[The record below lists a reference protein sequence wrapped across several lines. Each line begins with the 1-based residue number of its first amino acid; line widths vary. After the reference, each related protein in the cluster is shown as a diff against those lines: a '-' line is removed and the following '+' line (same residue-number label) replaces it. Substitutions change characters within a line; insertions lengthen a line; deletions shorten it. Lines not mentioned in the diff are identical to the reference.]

1 MNGGRSNH
9 EWGFGATDR
18 VAGVGAQ
25 QQRPLSIPTF
35 DLAAFLDGVAARRL
49 PRLASGARPPRV
61 IVKMDVEGLDSTGK
75 VPPWQ
80 CPSSASAPPQGAP
93 GGSGQLALP
102 GRGRPTGPSH
112 CFGCSCE
119 PPPKPADFTAC
130 DHAGS
135 STACC
140 QRCCGRARCAAA
152 GSILSAS
159 SRTGSSRPRSAAPA
173 ARSSF
178 RARKTPRPSSGTCG
192 QWWRTARAVLS

>member
-1 MNGGRSNH
+1 MNGGRNNH

-49 PRLASGARPPRV
+49 PRLASGSRPPRV
-61 IVKMDVEGLDSTGK
+61 IVKMDVEGLDSTVE

-102 GRGRPTGPSH
+102 GRGRPTGRPATAS
-112 CFGCSCE
+112 GARASRLQS
-119 PPPKPADFTAC
+119 PPISPLVTMQARVQPA
-130 DHAGS
+130 AG
-135 STACC
+135 A
-140 QRCCGRARCAAA
+140 AAA
-152 GSILSAS
+152 GHAV
-159 SRTGSSRPRSAAPA
+159 RRRGQFYQRRAAPA
-173 ARSSF
+173 AR
-178 RARKTPRPSSGTCG
+178 
-192 QWWRTARAVLS
+192 ARAAPPRRRAAHFEQGRRPDHLQVPAGSGGGRRGLC